1 MMLLPK
7 EIEARMPAMYATEN
21 IPEEDKILQVK
32 FFHPM
37 SNWTWYG
44 VEYDP
49 KTRTFFGYVQGFEN
63 EWGYF
68 SLDELNDVVVRGLR
82 IERDLYFE
90 PMKFSELTKFF
101 ADQYRDEGN
110 EPADFLD

>member
-1 MMLLPK
+1 MKLLTK
-7 EIEARMPAMYATEN
+7 ELQEKLPRLRDTEDV
-21 IPEEDKILQVK
+21 PCEDKILQVK

-49 KTRTFFGYVQGFEN
+49 DERLFWGLVDGDFV

-68 SLDELNDVVVRGLR
+68 SLAELESVRVIGLGV
-82 IERDLYFE
+82 ERDLYFR
-90 PMKFSELTKFF
+90 PCKVGDLTLRG
-101 ADQYRDEGN
+101 Q
-110 EPADFLD
+110 